1 MPPDPQV
8 YLKIGDVARRVGI
21 SPSAIR
27 AWEKLGLTHPQRTE
41 SKYRL
46 YTSDDVRLLKK
57 ARYLRKVRG
66 LNAVAIAQ
74 MLKREG
80 AIQHATHSGAPAIGP
95 QLRRLRT
102 QRGRSLAEV
111 AAAAGIS
118 VGFLSALERSQMSA
132 SVGTLRRLA
141 RYYRTNILDF
151 FDATEMNT
159 RLVRPTKR
167 KVLDAGPGVRME
179 LLAWGN
185 KVMEPHLFR
194 IAPQAGSGESY
205 THEGEEFLFVLRG
218 ELQIALDGEE
228 YHLSAATAFT
238 SRAPRRIT
246 GKIPAA
252 ARPGCCG
259 STLRRLSE
267 HPPKEELRSAV
278 SSLLLLVQHNA
289 EQRAMHLQSA
299 VVVDEAE
306 LSEFVHEEIHPG
318 AGGAHHFRQSFLT
331 HVGVHG
337 LRHGFFA
344 EPGQYQKRSGQAF
357 FAGIEELIDQVRL
370 RAIVTFHHIRHKQV
384 GQLVFL
390 VERAQHSLL
399 FNLQDGAIRNC
410 GSGCQANGL
419 IRGQASF
426 AEEIAGTEE
435 RDGRFLALFGDHA
448 QPNPPRLK
456 VEHSVRAL
464 ALRKNGL
471 FRFIASDTP
480 AHARVRQKGLRIEDL
495 GLHLLG
501 TARCRQPATRCH
513 RRLLHPMRE

>member
-228 YHLSAATAFT
+228 YHLKRGDSFYFESAM
-238 SRAPRRIT
+238 PHHW
-246 GKIPAA
+246 KN
-252 ARPGCCG
+252 PG
-259 STLRRLSE
+259 RSE
-267 HPPKEELRSAV
+267 AWLLWVNTPP
-278 SSLLLLVQHNA
+278 
-289 EQRAMHLQSA
+289 
-299 VVVDEAE
+299 
-306 LSEFVHEEIHPG
+306 
-318 AGGAHHFRQSFLT
+318 
-331 HVGVHG
+331 
-337 LRHGFFA
+337 
-344 EPGQYQKRSGQAF
+344 
-357 FAGIEELIDQVRL
+357 
-370 RAIVTFHHIRHKQV
+370 TF
-384 GQLVFL
+384 
-390 VERAQHSLL
+390 
-399 FNLQDGAIRNC
+399 
-410 GSGCQANGL
+410 
-419 IRGQASF
+419 
-426 AEEIAGTEE
+426 
-435 RDGRFLALFGDHA
+435 
-448 QPNPPRLK
+448 
-456 VEHSVRAL
+456 
-464 ALRKNGL
+464 
-471 FRFIASDTP
+471 
-480 AHARVRQKGLRIEDL
+480 
-495 GLHLLG
+495 
-501 TARCRQPATRCH
+501 
-513 RRLLHPMRE
+513 